1 MRPNHHDHAAIQ
13 KADGDPARLSIIL
26 SIILRRVMGI
36 GENLSRAAHIETACL
51 QRPIPLGL
59 IKFDLHYCYYKKA
72 MMSKFL

>member
-1 MRPNHHDHAAIQ
+1 MRPNHHNHAAIQ
-13 KADGDPARLSIIL
+13 KADGDPAWLSIIL
-26 SIILRRVMGI
+26 PVILCGVIGV

-59 IKFDLHYCYYKKA
+59 IKFDLHFCYYKKS